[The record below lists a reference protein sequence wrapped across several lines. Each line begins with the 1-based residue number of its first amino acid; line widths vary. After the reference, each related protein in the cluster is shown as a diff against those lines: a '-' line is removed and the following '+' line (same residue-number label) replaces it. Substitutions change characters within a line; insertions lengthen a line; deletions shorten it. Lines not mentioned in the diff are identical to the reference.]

1 MTPVALMVGSPR
13 IVTAVKIVNPMGN
26 PELSMEAEK
35 ALRCEIA
42 TKALQSLQTDVSTST
57 LFERNK

>member
-13 IVTAVKIVNPMGN
+13 IVPAVKIVNPMGN
-26 PELSMEAEK
+26 PDLNPEAEK
-35 ALRCEIA
+35 TLRRDIA
-42 TKALQSLQTDVSTST
+42 AKALQSLQTDVSVST